1 MLFRRSTPPRH
12 PPLRQRFHFQPSPP
26 IEAVFLRPKFMN
38 TQFRQSYRPKQA
50 AEYLGIGVATF
61 WRWAKERQDFPKMI
75 RLSARCTVVDRS
87 QLVAWRDA
95 QAVKVGA

>member
-1 MLFRRSTPPRH
+1 MTNRDKLKAKMAS
-12 PPLRQRFHFQPSPP
+12 
-26 IEAVFLRPKFMN
+26 KN
-38 TQFRQSYRPKQA
+38 YRPKQA

-75 RLSARCTVVDRS
+75 RLSARCTVVDGE

-95 QAVKVGA
+95 QAAKVA